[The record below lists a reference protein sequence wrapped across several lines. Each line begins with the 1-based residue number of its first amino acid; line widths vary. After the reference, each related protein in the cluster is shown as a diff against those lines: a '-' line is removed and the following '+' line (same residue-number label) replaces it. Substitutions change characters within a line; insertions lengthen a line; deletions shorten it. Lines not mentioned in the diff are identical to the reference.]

1 MNSVFIGCHVYLFL
15 FHCPIFKY
23 LHSLLTSYPKYWL
36 VDAWFFSFSHI
47 LFLILLY
54 VSCILLFH
62 NFCNLFG
69 IREYCRY
76 RISLFS
82 RWKQRGMYATC
93 MWVVELLLVL
103 SNSDT
108 CFCYVPEFY
117 LESLVNT
124 FFVIY
129 L

>member
-1 MNSVFIGCHVYLFL
+1 M
-15 FHCPIFKY
+15 P
-23 LHSLLTSYPKYWL
+23 
-36 VDAWFFSFSHI
+36 FSFSVI
-47 LFLILLY
+47 LFLILPY
-54 VSCILLFH
+54 GPHILLFH

-69 IREYCRY
+69 IWEYCRY

-117 LESLVNT
+117 LESLVNAILS
-124 FFVIY
+124 FICSFSNKFLSIFIH
-129 L
+129 LENSLISFLFCFLAG